1 MRRTEQKTPPDLD
14 VIIVGGGIAGLAS
27 AWRLR
32 HRRCVVLEADARPG
46 GRIQSVLSDGL
57 PLNLGAHMV
66 PGDGTIVGQLVAE
79 TGLPT
84 RALPSS
90 LFGLAFAGRRY
101 LGAYPSL
108 LPFVL
113 PLTISERVAF
123 ARLGATLRLGA
134 RKAAAAGRRHPEESV
149 EDVRGRVLAFE
160 DDRSLADL
168 VGPLPERVRQLFRT
182 LTERNGTDPEH
193 MSAGHGL
200 RSFANVW
207 EKTAPG
213 SNLVGGTAVL
223 PEALAHGLG
232 RVFRPGHHVT
242 RVRVQPPDGAVS
254 VSYETDEGEGV
265 LRARACILATPAFV
279 SSTIAPD
286 LPERTRGA
294 LAAIRYG
301 AFLAVGVRLAGTAPL
316 PWRDTYAIATPGLGF
331 SVLFNH
337 DGMLSAE
344 AADANAHSV
353 MLFRGASGAESW
365 IAGDRDALVAQW
377 IEDLEMHFPETR
389 GRIRDV
395 VVMPWPSGAP
405 YAFPGRAKLQ
415 PDLEAC
421 QPPVLLAGD
430 YLEFPNMEAAAS
442 AGSRAAAQVDRWL
455 DLEHATADARRQVA
469 P

>member
-1 MRRTEQKTPPDLD
+1 
-14 VIIVGGGIAGLAS
+14 
-27 AWRLR
+27 
-32 HRRCVVLEADARPG
+32 
-46 GRIQSVLSDGL
+46 
-57 PLNLGAHMV
+57 MV
-66 PGDGTIVGQLVAE
+66 PGEGTVVGELVTE
-79 TGLPT
+79 TGLPSQ
-84 RALPSS
+84 ALPPS
-90 LFGLAFAGRRY
+90 LFGLVFAGRRY
-101 LGAYPSL
+101 LGVSPGL

-113 PLTISERVAF
+113 PLTISERVAL
-123 ARLGATLRLGA
+123 ARLGVTLRLGA
-134 RKAAAAGRRHPEESV
+134 RKSAVAGRRHPGERV
-149 EDVRGRVLAFE
+149 QDVRDRVLAFE
-160 DDRSLADL
+160 DDRTLADL
-168 VGPLPERVRQLFRT
+168 VGPLPERVRQLFRA
-182 LTERNGTDPEH
+182 LTERNGADPEN

-213 SNLVGGTAVL
+213 ANLVGGTAVL

-232 RVFRPGHHVT
+232 RAFRAGHRVT
-242 RVRVQPPDGAVS
+242 RVRVQPSDGAVS

-279 SSTIAPD
+279 TSTIAPD

-337 DGMLSAE
+337 DRMLSAE
-344 AADANAHSV
+344 AGDANAHSV
-353 MLFRGASGAESW
+353 MLFRGASGAEGW
-365 IAGDRDALVAQW
+365 MAGNHDALIAHW
-377 IEDLEMHFPETR
+377 IGDLETHFPETR
-389 GRIRDV
+389 GQIRDV
-395 VVMPWPSGAP
+395 VLMPWPSGAP
-405 YAFPGRAKLQ
+405 YAFPGRAMLQ

-421 QPPVLLAGD
+421 QPPVVLAGD

-455 DLEHATADARRQVA
+455 DLEHATSGARRQVA